1 MQCGTIDKMTSADIL
16 LVALLVLA
24 LLAAVFL
31 AASEASLLRL
41 SELRAQSL
49 AENQDSRAERLHRL
63 LQRLPEVL
71 NLILLLALVSQI
83 GAASITG
90 VLAQRWFGNA
100 GVTVASIALTIVLF
114 VYGEA
119 IPKTYAIRNA
129 ERTALRVSGP
139 ISVIERALRPIV
151 AFLVWVA
158 DIQTRGSGIDT
169 SPTVTESELRLLAG
183 RAAREGEITIQD
195 RALIERVFRF
205 GDRSADDIMIP
216 RPDIVAVRSSTA
228 LDEAIDIA
236 LKAGHRRIPIFEESL
251 ENITGVV
258 KLRDMIKAR
267 DSGGASLKELAFD
280 PLIVPESKSVVGL
293 LEDMQTTTT
302 HVAIVV
308 DEYGVTTG
316 LVTVEDVAEELLGS
330 ISEEPREP
338 DIQTTGETSWIVA
351 GSLPV
356 EDLEGIGMEVPEG
369 DWNTV
374 AGLVV
379 GLAGR
384 LLETGE
390 KVETDGYVL
399 TVAEADRRRITRV
412 TVETARRPDD
422 ADGSQ

>member
-1 MQCGTIDKMTSADIL
+1 MAPADIVL
-16 LVALLVLA
+16 LALLGVALLL
-24 LLAAVFL
+24 AVFM
-31 AASEASLLRL
+31 AAAEASLLRL
-41 SELRAQSL
+41 SELRARSL
-49 AENQDSRAERLHRL
+49 AEAKDPRAERLHRL
-63 LQRLPEVL
+63 LKRLPEVL

-83 GAASITG
+83 GAASLSG
-90 VLAQRWFGNA
+90 VLAQRLFGNA

-129 ERTALRVSGP
+129 EKTALRVSGP
-139 ISVIERALRPIV
+139 ISVLERLFRPVV

-158 DIQTRGSGIDT
+158 DIQMPGSGIDT

-183 RAAREGEITIQD
+183 RAAREGEITPHD
-195 RALIERVFRF
+195 RALIERAFRF

-216 RPDIVAVRSSTA
+216 RPDIVAVKSSTN

-236 LKAGHRRIPIFEESL
+236 LRAGHRRIPIFEESL

-267 DSGGASLKELAFD
+267 DSGGASLRELAFE
-280 PLIVPESKSVVGL
+280 PLIVPQSKSVVGL
-293 LEDMQTTTT
+293 LEDMQTTKT

-330 ISEEPREP
+330 ISEEPSEP
-338 DIQTTGETSWIVA
+338 DIEEVGEGRWIVS

-356 EDLEGIGMEVPEG
+356 EDLEQIGMEIPEG

-384 LLETGE
+384 LLEAGE
-390 KVETDGYVL
+390 LVETDGFDF
-399 TVAEADRRRITRV
+399 TVAEAKRRRIIRV
-412 TVETARRPDD
+412 SVEAVSPS
-422 ADGSQ
+422 GNGHGHVPFH